1 MELIFLFLASILS
14 GYVLMSVEMV
24 SFLSFLN
31 PIFDIIG
38 SLTMTVFSLAF
49 IYKGLKSLFGR

>member
-31 PIFDIIG
+31 PIFDIVG
-38 SLTMTVFSLAF
+38 SLAMAVFSLALLF
-49 IYKGLKSLFGR
+49 KGLKSLFGK